1 MGLTVEEE
9 RTHYP
14 LNMDLVHIFQS
25 DTTVTIMLIP
35 KINVATIFKTITVFD
50 TCKQYLQLLLKVCGF

>member
-1 MGLTVEEE
+1 MGLTVGEE

-14 LNMDLVHIFQS
+14 LNMDLVRIFQL

-35 KINVATIFKTITVFD
+35 KINAATIFKTITVFD
-50 TCKQYLQLLLKVCGF
+50 TCKQYLQLLFKVCGF